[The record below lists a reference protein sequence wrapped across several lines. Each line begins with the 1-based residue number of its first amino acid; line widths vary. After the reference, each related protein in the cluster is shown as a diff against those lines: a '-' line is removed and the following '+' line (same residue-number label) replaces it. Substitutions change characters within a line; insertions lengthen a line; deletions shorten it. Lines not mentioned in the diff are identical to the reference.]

1 MKALRATLAALL
13 MMAMLAFPA
22 FAQDGKAGAGDDQQ
36 VPDNQQTGGGKATV
50 TKTFEL
56 TLNGTV
62 PEDRAFA
69 VFYGTRDQFEG
80 LFESESEEPP
90 FEYILFCGQPEDA
103 KFADTVISDEDC
115 VGDGN
120 TYRAEVE
127 LPQGTELFF
136 SFATAVETDLSTA
149 EFFHGNVGTLF
160 ETGELT
166 GEPEVLDTDMTN
178 TAWYTFGKDTGAG
191 DDQQDTGAGKDTGAG
206 DEQEVP
212 DNQQTG
218 GGKDTGA
225 GDEQE
230 TPDNQQE
237 ETPDT
242 GTGAGNDQQDD
253 VQDDQQG
260 EMPEELPDTG
270 AGGLAG
276 GLPLGSAAAGASLLA
291 ASAYGVIRR
300 R

>member
-13 MMAMLAFPA
+13 VMAMLAFPA
-22 FAQDGKAGAGDDQQ
+22 FAQDGKTGAGDDQQ
-36 VPDNQQTGGGKATV
+36 VPDNQQSGGGKGTV

-69 VFYGTRDQFEG
+69 AFYGTRDEFEG
-80 LFESESEEPP
+80 LFESQDEGPP
-90 FEYILFCGQPEDA
+90 FAFILFCGQPEDA
-103 KFADTVISDEDC
+103 EFADTVVSDEDC

-120 TYRAEVE
+120 TYSAEVE

-136 SFATAVETDLSTA
+136 SYAAAVETDIETA
-149 EFFHGNVGTLF
+149 EFFHGNATSLF
-160 ETGELT
+160 QTGELT
-166 GEPEVLDTDMTN
+166 DEPEVLNTDFTN
-178 TAWYTFGKDTGAG
+178 TAWYTF
-191 DDQQDTGAGKDTGAG
+191 
-206 DEQEVP
+206 
-212 DNQQTG
+212 
-218 GGKDTGA
+218 GKDTGA

-237 ETPDT
+237 DT
-242 GTGAGNDQQDD
+242 QDD
-253 VQDDQQG
+253 AQDDQQG

-276 GLPLGSAAAGASLLA
+276 GLPLGTAAAAASLLA
-291 ASAYGVIRR
+291 ASGYGVIRR